1 MRLTDTQ
8 LWIGFGA
15 VVVVFLLIDMVFLN
29 RKSHEIN
36 LKEALLTS
44 ALWIGVALLF
54 GLGVFY
60 FKGAEDALT
69 YYTAYVVEESLS
81 MDNMFVFLMIFAYFK
96 IPAKFQHKI
105 LFWGIVGAVI
115 MRFIFIFAGITL
127 INKFHWIIYAFGAIL
142 IYSGYK
148 MMREKNEE
156 IHPDSNPI
164 LKLIRKIIPIT
175 NDVEKGSFFLR
186 IGKKWHATTLFV
198 VLIVIETSDVIFA
211 VDSIPAVLS
220 ISRDTFIV
228 YTSNIMAILGLRS
241 LYFALAG
248 VMKLFR
254 FLHYGLSVILIFVGI
269 KMIIAGW
276 IEIPIF
282 ASLGFICFI
291 LVASILMS
299 VIIGKRSDKI

>member
-1 MRLTDTQ
+1 MQITDTQ
-8 LWIGFGA
+8 MWIGFG
-15 VVVVFLLIDMVFLN
+15 VVVVFFLVLDMLVLN
-29 RKSHEIN
+29 RKSHEIS
-36 LKEALLTS
+36 LKEAMLTS

-54 GLGVFY
+54 GLGVY
-60 FKGAEDALT
+60 YVKGGEHALT

-96 IPAKFQHKI
+96 IPSKYQHKI
-105 LFWGIVGAVI
+105 LFWGIVGAVM

-127 INKFHWIIYAFGAIL
+127 INKFHWIIYVFGAIL

-148 MMREKNEE
+148 MIREKDEE
-156 IHPDSNPI
+156 IHPDSNPV
-164 LKLIRKIIPIT
+164 LRLFRKIMPVT
-175 NDVEKGSFFLR
+175 GDVDKGKFFLR
-186 IGKKWHATTLFV
+186 IGGKWHATTLFI
-198 VLIVIETSDVIFA
+198 VLLVIETSDVIFA

-248 VMKLFR
+248 IMKLFR

-269 KMIIAGW
+269 KMIISKW

-282 ASLGFICFI
+282 ASLGFICVI

-299 VIIGKRSDKI
+299 VVVGKKGEAK